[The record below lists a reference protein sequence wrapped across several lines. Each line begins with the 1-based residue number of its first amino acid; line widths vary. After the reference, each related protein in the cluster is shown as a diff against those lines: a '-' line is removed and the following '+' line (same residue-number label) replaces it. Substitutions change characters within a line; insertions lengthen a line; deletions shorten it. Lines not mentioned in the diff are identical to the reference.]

1 MMTQMTK
8 TLRWFG
14 AAALSA
20 TLLAGAGAA
29 TAAEMKKVAISTIV
43 EVSALVDVKNG
54 IIKGLEEAGFI
65 AGKNLEIDYQNANG
79 NMATQQQIAKK
90 FVGGAPDVIVAI
102 TTPTAQSMA
111 AVTKEIP
118 IVFAAVTDP
127 IKAKLVSQFIKP
139 GANITGASDAAPY
152 GPQLDLFK
160 EIMPG
165 LKKLGFIYNPGL
177 DNSLSALARM
187 KEEGATRG
195 IEIVESVSPTTN
207 EVIVA
212 TRKLVGKVDAIY
224 VPNDTT
230 VVSAMETIVKIGR
243 EAKVPVVNGET
254 GGVER
259 GSIAS
264 LGFDYFEGG
273 RLAGQMAAKILNGTK
288 PGDINVVAM
297 AKVLSKFNVYL
308 NMKTADAT
316 GLEIP
321 AAVIAKAS
329 KIYK

>member
-1 MMTQMTK
+1 
-8 TLRWFG
+8 
-14 AAALSA
+14 
-20 TLLAGAGAA
+20 
-29 TAAEMKKVAISTIV
+29 MKKVAISTIV

-54 IIKGLEEAGFI
+54 IIKGLEDAGFV

-90 FVGGAPDVIVAI
+90 FVGGAPDVIIAI
-102 TTPTAQSMA
+102 TTPTAQAMA

-187 KEEGATRG
+187 KEEGAARG

-224 VPNDTT
+224 MPNDTT

-243 EAKVPVVNGET
+243 ESKVPVVNGET

-273 RLAGQMAAKILNGTK
+273 RLAGEMAARILKGTK

-297 AKVLSKFNVYL
+297 SKVLTKFNVHL
-308 NMKTADAT
+308 NKKTADAT
-316 GLEIP
+316 GLAIP
-321 AAVIAKAS
+321 ASVMAKAS
-329 KIYK
+329 KVYE

>member
-1 MMTQMTK
+1 MTQITK

-65 AGKNLEIDYQNANG
+65 VGKNLEIDYQNANG

-187 KEEGATRG
+187 KEEGAARG

-254 GGVER
+254 GGVKR

-297 AKVLSKFNVYL
+297 AKVLSKFNVHL